1 MADRRRWSDLSEGT
15 RRLIIVA
22 AVADSILKGAALI
35 DIKRRPANQIR
46 GPKWLWVP
54 VIVVVN
60 SAGVVPISY
69 FVLGRRPPAQPG

>member
-15 RRLIIVA
+15 RRLIIAA
-22 AVADSILKGAALI
+22 AVADSILKGAALV